1 MQRMNFLFT
10 LKLILRSWWR
20 NKLFFAVAVI
30 SLSVG
35 LACTNLLLTYF
46 VHDYFIEQNNPD
58 KDRIFALRQDNFFE
72 EGQKVTFALG
82 DVPPQIQKEV
92 PGVES
97 FLRLQTYDQPLVR
110 VGKQDY
116 TDLCLI
122 GADLSLIH
130 I

>member
-1 MQRMNFLFT
+1 MDFPLMFR
-10 LKLILRSWWR
+10 LILRGWWR

-72 EGQKVTFALG
+72 EGQKTSPFSIMSLKPIQMPSMNMDEVFSTRRHFSTDWRTCHYFRMHL
-82 DVPPQIQKEV
+82 QII
-92 PGVES
+92 
-97 FLRLQTYDQPLVR
+97 RIIR
-110 VGKQDY
+110 R
-116 TDLCLI
+116 
-122 GADLSLIH
+122 A
-130 I
+130 